1 MARRYMLLCSLACVA
16 CVALA
21 PSASA
26 RPTFKPRIAN
36 ALGLVPPNNMRA
48 SQIAPVLA
56 TAAHNPVTY
65 HGAQVMAHGVTVH
78 TIFWGP
84 AGSFHGSPR
93 HGVLGY
99 EALIQQFFTDV
110 ARDSGKK
117 SNVYSTLTQYAEGTR
132 PGAITPGKYA
142 ISYSKSKDNLIDTH
156 PYPSKGRCTS
166 PRKSIHTC
174 VTDAA
179 VQREINRLIEHTH
192 GKRGLTQL
200 WFLFT
205 PPKVDECISKN
216 SCGTN
221 SFLGYHAVSDL
232 GHGAVIY
239 AIAIDPLIEGAVP
252 KHQDP
257 EGNPEAEDTIDTAA
271 HETEEAITDPEGVG
285 YMDPNG
291 FEVADKC
298 EQPVL
303 GKPLGHAPDGAPYNQ
318 LVNHHEYLFQEMW
331 SNDNGGCVQRTTDT
345 RNPLPLPQ
353 VNLTQFSSRVTGN
366 IERRK
371 GGVHVKVSLLR
382 SSAAHKPVTVA
393 GASTTTKADG
403 SWSLSLAR
411 HAVGDD
417 RDEIIVQYSGSGAP
431 APHRQSILT
440 GNGGNPFTE
449 SGWTGWIDMDNGSR
463 AGSQHPSLK
472 FGPCFQT
479 GVEHYAIGR
488 KTAAGSQTKFCD
500 TKTGVATAPLS
511 SPLKASQAVTWSAND
526 NRAFSPVSGGPAP
539 NANGGLVNLTVN
551 VGEPGSVSLFS
562 DPKALSH
569 FFEQGGFPTCTAD
582 LTHKTMRC
590 EGLVPG
596 RRYTLHDGHKRASA
610 KANKKGVLLHGLAIK
625 QGDVVALSNGSRT
638 LTELHVAHL
647 HVVVKGNRKT
657 ASGGHCQAGEY
668 YGPAPAK
675 APTNNNHAGSLTG
688 GIALTGEICPLSG
701 KARGLPAAH
710 VEQTDELSGGMTV
723 ADAVHIR

>member
-1 MARRYMLLCSLACVA
+1 MARRYMLLCSLACAA
-16 CVALA
+16 CVVLA

-56 TAAHNPVTY
+56 IAAHNPLTY

-84 AGSFHGSPR
+84 KGSFNRSPR

-99 EALIQQFFTDV
+99 EALIEQFFTDI
-110 ARDSGKK
+110 ARDSGKN
-117 SNVYSTLTQYAEGTR
+117 SNVYSTLIQYAEGTR

-156 PYPSKGRCTS
+156 PYPSKQGRCTS

-174 VTDAA
+174 VTDTA
-179 VQREINRLIEHTH
+179 VQHEINRVIERTH

-200 WFLFT
+200 WFIFT

-221 SFLGYHAVSDL
+221 AFLGYHSVSDL

-298 EQPVL
+298 ERPVL

-331 SNDNGGCVQRTTDT
+331 SNDNGGCVQRTTAT

-382 SSAAHKPVTVA
+382 SSATHKPVAVA

-449 SGWTGWIDMDNGSR
+449 SGWTGWLDMDNGSH
-463 AGSQHPSLK
+463 AGQHPSLK

-479 GVEHYAIGR
+479 GVEHYAIGG
-488 KTAAGSQTKFCD
+488 KTAAGSPTKFCS
-500 TKTGVATAPLS
+500 TKTGVATVHLS
-511 SPLKASQAVTWSAND
+511 SPLKASQAVTWSSND
-526 NRAFSPVSGGPAP
+526 NRAFAPVGGGPAP

-562 DPKALSH
+562 NPKVLSH
-569 FFEQGGFPTCTAD
+569 FFEQSGFPTCTAFLSRD
-582 LTHKTMRC
+582 RVSC
-590 EGLVPG
+590 AGLVPG
-596 RRYTLHDGHKRASA
+596 ASYRLSDGAKHASA
-610 KANKKGVLLHGLAIK
+610 KANAKGIAAGHLAIK
-625 QGDVVALSNGSRT
+625 GGDVIALSNGSRV
-638 LTELHVAHL
+638 LTRLHVAHL
-647 HVVVKGNRKT
+647 HVVVKGNRNT
-657 ASGGHCQAGEY
+657 ASGGSCQAGEY

-701 KARGLPAAH
+701 KARGLPIAH

-723 ADAVHIR
+723 Q